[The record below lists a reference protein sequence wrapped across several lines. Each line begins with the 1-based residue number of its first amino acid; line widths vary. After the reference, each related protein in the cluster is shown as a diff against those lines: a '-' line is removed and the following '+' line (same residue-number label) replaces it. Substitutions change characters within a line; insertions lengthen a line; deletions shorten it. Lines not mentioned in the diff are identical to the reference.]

1 MTAMSESSGTE
12 QRVRVYVINLDEDD
26 DRLRRFTRIMEFYD
40 APFERWPATRGSDL
54 DHTHFGVRPLAP
66 GIFIKDFDE
75 WSRNEAACGVSHI
88 RLLQHIVHQEIPWA
102 VVFEDDAIVRR
113 NPPPFIEDWLLP
125 ADAEIVMLGQRAVTD
140 EPPEYLDSPTY
151 GPVKGGAGTEGYL
164 ISLEGARKLLRI
176 LMPLRNPLDFQ
187 MYSHF
192 RSVQSAGDSSGYW
205 RLARNPETF
214 DLALNSYRIIPSLVE
229 HAGDSSTIGNSRHP
243 RAHFFCRVL
252 LGADFGESAAGT
264 AARSY
269 GYPNS
274 TKTLTMV
281 THGHKV
287 QAVAR
292 NTLYWRGVDVSHWNL
307 RQFYSSSDGR
317 PRGHLFD
324 VLLDAGVNIIRFNI
338 FLDGLRHPFNI
349 DRAKIIAN
357 AAADRGLGICVVLH
371 FSDTWAYPSEQVKP
385 LAWRNLSYSQLL
397 NEVQGYTHAVVS
409 ALCKQGTPPT
419 IIQTGNEITN
429 GMIWPHPSERNRV
442 GGRIT
447 GDNSRHWADFA
458 RILDAA
464 VQGVREAVK
473 EADGHTKL
481 MLHFDNGG
489 EPQAVAAWF
498 SKLANHNVD
507 YDIVGVSVHDHWNPG
522 SKLAALARLDEVT
535 RLLPGKEIVVAE
547 TAHPYRAADR
557 FEAKPGDTDPAH
569 SREGQA
575 QYLRSALEH
584 LRVNPNGTGLFWW
597 GSTFINDTFGHC
609 PDFLQ
614 ARALFTPDGS
624 ALPALA
630 EFRL

>member
-1 MTAMSESSGTE
+1 MADSSGAE
-12 QRVRVYVINLDEDD
+12 RRVRVFVINLDEDD
-26 DRLRRFTRIMEFYD
+26 DRLRRFTRVMEFYNI
-40 APFERWPATRGSDL
+40 PFERWPATRGSDL
-54 DHTHFGVRPLAP
+54 DYTQFNVRPLAP
-66 GIFIKDFDE
+66 GIFVKDFDE

-113 NPPPFIEDWLLP
+113 TPPPVIEDWLLP
-125 ADAEIVMLGQRAVTD
+125 ADAEIVMLNQRAVTD
-140 EPPEYLDSPTY
+140 EPPEYLNLPAY
-151 GPVKGGAGTEGYL
+151 GPIKGGAGTEGYL
-164 ISLEGARKLLRI
+164 ISLEGARKLLRV

-192 RSVQSAGDSSGYW
+192 RSLQSAGDSSDYW
-205 RLARNPETF
+205 RLARNPEAF
-214 DLALNSYRIIPSLVE
+214 DIALNSYRIIPSLVE
-229 HAGDSSTIGNSRHP
+229 HAGDSSTIGNGRHP

-252 LGADFGESAAGT
+252 LGVDFGESTDGGGAH
-264 AARSY
+264 SY
-269 GYPNS
+269 GYANS
-274 TKTLTMV
+274 IKTRALV
-281 THGHKV
+281 AHGHTA
-287 QAVAR
+287 QAIAR
-292 NTLYWRGVDVSHWNL
+292 NTLHWRGVDVSHWDP
-307 RQFYSSSDGR
+307 RKSYSSSGGQ
-317 PRGHLFD
+317 PRDHLFD

-338 FLDGLRHPFNI
+338 FLNGLDHPFNM
-349 DRAKIIAN
+349 DRAKAMAN
-357 AAADRGLGICVVLH
+357 AAADRGLGICIVLH

-385 LAWRNLSYSQLL
+385 LAWRNLSYPQLI
-397 NEVQGYTHAVVS
+397 NEVQDYTRAVVS
-409 ALCKQGTPPT
+409 ALCKQRTPPT
-419 IIQTGNEITN
+419 IVQTGNEITN
-429 GMIWPHPSERNRV
+429 GIIWSHPSERHHV

-447 GDNSRHWADFA
+447 GDNPRHWADFA
-458 RILDAA
+458 RILGAA
-464 VQGVREAVK
+464 IQGVREAVK
-473 EADGHTKL
+473 EAGSDTKL

-498 SKLANHNVD
+498 SKLASHDVD
-507 YDIVGVSVHDHWNPG
+507 YDIIGLSVHDHWNPG
-522 SKLAALARLDEVT
+522 SKLAALARLDEVA

-547 TAHPYRAADR
+547 TSHPYRAADR
-557 FEAKPGDTDPAH
+557 FEAKPEDGDPPH

-575 QYLRSALEH
+575 LYLRSALEY